1 MPADRPGLFT
11 IGHSNQALDDFLDL
25 LQQHR
30 IEAVADV
37 RTVPRSRYVPHFSAG
52 PLREAL
58 AGRGISYIPMG
69 RELGGRP
76 EGDEFYDG
84 EGHVLYGRLA
94 ATPAFRGG
102 LGQVLAGAQTSRI
115 ALLCSEEDPGR
126 CHRHLLIGRVL
137 RARGVPVSHI
147 RRGGRVETEAELA
160 IRAAGAG
167 PAARDQPAGH
177 AVRRQHGLG
186 RHRLRPGHGLRGSRR
201 AGRAMEI
208 PGAHSPEKTTPRLCA
223 RLSTARRIT
232 PGRGV
237 QPACIGRVRAGPG
250 LGAHRVHQP

>member
-1 MPADRPGLFT
+1 VPADRPGLFT

-30 IEAVADV
+30 IAAVADV

-69 RELGGRP
+69 HELGGRP
-76 EGDEFYDG
+76 EGDEFYDA

-102 LGQVLAGAQTSRI
+102 LDQVLAGAQTSRI

-137 RARGVPVSHI
+137 RGRGVPVSHI
-147 RRGGRVETEAELA
+147 RRDGSVETEAELA
-160 IRAAGAG
+160 IREAGAG
-167 PAARDQPAGH
+167 PPPETSPQATLFDDST
-177 AVRRQHGLG
+177 GLG
-186 RHRLRPGHGLRGSRR
+186 ITGSGQDTGSADRGGPEGQWRSPGPIPRRKPRPGSP
-201 AGRAMEI
+201 
-208 PGAHSPEKTTPRLCA
+208 PG
-223 RLSTARRIT
+223 
-232 PGRGV
+232 
-237 QPACIGRVRAGPG
+237 
-250 LGAHRVHQP
+250 

>member
-1 MPADRPGLFT
+1 MTDQAGEPSGPHLFT
-11 IGHSNQALDDFLDL
+11 IGHSNQSLGAFLDL

-58 AGRGISYIPMG
+58 AGRGIAYHPMG

-94 ATPAFRGG
+94 ATPAFLGG

-115 ALLCSEEDPGR
+115 ALLCSEEDPRR

-137 RARGVPVSHI
+137 EARAVPVSHI
-147 RRGGRVETEAELA
+147 RRDGSVETEAELE
-160 IRAAGAG
+160 IREAGSGPPPETSPQATLFDDGAG
-167 PAARDQPAGH
+167 SGDSGAQEGDWRSPRP
-177 AVRRQHGLG
+177 VPRR
-186 RHRLRPGHGLRGSRR
+186 RPPPGSP
-201 AGRAMEI
+201 
-208 PGAHSPEKTTPRLCA
+208 PG
-223 RLSTARRIT
+223 
-232 PGRGV
+232 
-237 QPACIGRVRAGPG
+237 
-250 LGAHRVHQP
+250 